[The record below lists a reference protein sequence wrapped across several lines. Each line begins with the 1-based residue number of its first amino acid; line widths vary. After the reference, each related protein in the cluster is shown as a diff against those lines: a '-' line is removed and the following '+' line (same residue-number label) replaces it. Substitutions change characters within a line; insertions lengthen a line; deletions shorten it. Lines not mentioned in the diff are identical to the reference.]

1 MGARYSTLS
10 ASGYNS
16 SAPADDGSQV
26 AANLVTWAGVKTKL
40 GDPVKTLADAINTA
54 LVTAFDYTVRQI
66 SASDSTV
73 AGDHMRTV
81 EIAPTVSAAV
91 TVSLMDAA
99 TATSG
104 YLVRVRNSST
114 IAQTVSRVTG
124 GDTIDG
130 VAGTVT
136 IQSKETR
143 TFLVIGAATGYI
155 TLSIGSTTNL
165 SLPGTLAVTGTIT
178 PSQTNG
184 IVGTTTNNNANAL
197 SVGEYVSGTLAVG
210 SATSLSTGTAKTII
224 SISLTAGDWDV
235 AATGYIL
242 PAAGTQVASVASSI
256 SQTNNTLD
264 TANGSI
270 VVNALG
276 NMVVATF
283 STEHGVPVVPVRIS
297 LAGTTTI
304 YLVMSATF
312 SVSTMTA
319 YGNIRARR
327 VR

>member
-1 MGARYSTLS
+1 MGLEAVSYI
-10 ASGYNS
+10 N
-16 SAPADDGSQV
+16 D
-26 AANLVTWAGVKTKL
+26 LVTTNPA
-40 GDPVKTLADAINTA
+40 
-54 LVTAFDYTVRQI
+54 
-66 SASDSTV
+66 
-73 AGDHMRTV
+73 AGDVRSEGDDHLRNLKVAVKACFPGLAGQAWRSQTK
-81 EIAPTVSAAV
+81 SA
-91 TVSLMDAA
+91 
-99 TATSG
+99 G
-104 YLVRVRNSST
+104 YT
-114 IAQTVSRVTG
+114 
-124 GDTIDG
+124 
-130 VAGTVT
+130 
-136 IQSKETR
+136 
-143 TFLVIGAATGYI
+143 GAATDNL
-155 TLSIGSTTNL
+155 TLLNCTAGLTLALTAAATLGNGWMCIVFANGGAVVIDPNGAETVNGAATMTLTDGSAGLLLCNGTSFVLLALIKAVSGGVNI
-165 SLPGTLAVTGTIT
+165 PGTFAVTGTIT

-184 IVGTTTNNNANAL
+184 IVGTTTNNSANAL

-210 SATSLSTGTAKTII
+210 SATSLTTATAKTII

-270 VVNALG
+270 VSNALG

-283 STEHGVPVVPVRIS
+283 STEHGVPVAPVRIS
-297 LAGTTTI
+297 LSGTTTI
-304 YLVMSATF
+304 YLVMTATF

>member
-1 MGARYSTLS
+1 MPVKIS
-10 ASGYNS
+10 AL
-16 SAPADDGSQV
+16 PV
-26 AANLVTWAGVKTKL
+26 AAALTGAELVPVVQSSVTDQTTVGKIADFANRAYQYLTSEAGTNTLTATGPVSMTAYAVGQVFTFLPQNTNTGATTINITPSGGAAL
-40 GDPVKTLADAINTA
+40 GAKSIFCNGIA
-54 LVTAFDYTVRQI
+54 LVAGEIKI
-66 SASDSTV
+66 SV
-73 AGDHMRTV
+73 PCMI
-81 EIAPTVSAAV
+81 E
-91 TVSLMDAA
+91 
-99 TATSG
+99 
-104 YLVRVRNSST
+104 Y
-114 IAQTVSRVTG
+114 
-124 GDTIDG
+124 DG
-130 VAGTVT
+130 TQFNILGPFVAGTIPGNVA
-136 IQSKETR
+136 
-143 TFLVIGAATGYI
+143 IG
-155 TLSIGSTTNL
+155 
-165 SLPGTLAVTGTIT
+165 GTIT

-242 PAAGTQVASVASSI
+242 PAATTQVASVASSI

-297 LAGTTTI
+297 LSGTTTI